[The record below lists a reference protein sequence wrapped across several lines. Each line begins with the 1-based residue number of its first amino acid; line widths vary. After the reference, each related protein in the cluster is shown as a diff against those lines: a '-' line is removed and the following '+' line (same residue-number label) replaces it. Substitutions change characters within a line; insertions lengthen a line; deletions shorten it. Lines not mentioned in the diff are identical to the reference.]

1 MLEELDAEVVG
12 QAQNGVEALDYVRE
26 RKPDVL
32 LLDIA
37 MPEVDGFD
45 VARHLDE
52 PRPLIIFQ
60 TAYDEFALKAFEHEA
75 LDYVVKPVTL
85 ERLSQALDRAQKRLQ
100 SERRQ
105 EPSGELFE
113 RLQAAVAERAPARKP
128 RVLVREASGHRLLPF
143 SEVIR
148 FTAKEG
154 LVYAR
159 ADSGDYLTDYTLSEL
174 ESRTAGSF
182 VRANRQ
188 ELVNIERVEKIRSN
202 GDGSASL
209 TLSDGST
216 THVTRRRAAD
226 VKRLLSA

>member
-1 MLEELDAEVVG
+1 MLEELDVEVVG
-12 QAQNGVEALDYVRE
+12 QAQNGVEALEYARE

-85 ERLSQALDRAQKRLQ
+85 ERLTQALDRARKRLEG
-100 SERRQ
+100 ERRP
-105 EPSGELFE
+105 ELSGELFE

-143 SEVIR
+143 REITR
-148 FTAKEG
+148 FTAKDG
-154 LVYAR
+154 MVYAQT
-159 ADSGDYLTDYTLSEL
+159 DSGDFLADYTLGEL

-182 VRANRQ
+182 VRTNRQ

-209 TLSDGST
+209 TLADGST

-226 VKRLLSA
+226 VKRSLSA